1 MEKTILT
8 ADEFIK
14 FWTKEYINNKNKK
27 NLYVDDSSSKTKK
40 TLRFENVIIEE
51 KIKIENIDEE
61 LIALRFVNCEIKELV
76 INNCKTDFIQF
87 QNKTEIG
94 QLNIGNNSQTRFISF
109 ENSTSKNGINIWTN
123 SVCENIQVF
132 DESNVSNILIDGKQT
147 NGGYI
152 QAENSKIGTVFCDN
166 GASLTYIE
174 LVDSKVNNFDF
185 IGKSNIEFINIE
197 KSIIQKFN
205 AKNSYIDLHININD
219 SQINY
224 FFIQVNSLP
233 ELNIKT
239 TFIQT
244 LFYKNIIS
252 SAFNLRNCKI
262 WNFIFQEMKTGKDG
276 SIQIIECEVANLT
289 FDKVINLASF
299 NVSNLKPLKEASV
312 FKYTIYPTSNFKR
325 GGNIFEFIEKDDFEK
340 NISFINSDLG
350 KMLISSD
357 LSKFDNFIFAHSK
370 INDIFISGPKL
381 PKIITVEGENLIL
394 QQRIAFNQLKK
405 IYENRGDSITP
416 LKYYREEME
425 SYREQE
431 EMDYEPKSI
440 SEKFQLNFNKYTNSH
455 GTNWINPLLLTLTT
469 SIFLFII
476 YCLLIFGFDVNAE
489 INFNLIPYYFEFLNP
504 THKVNFIKDFKI
516 ETNSLSDNIA
526 LSIDFINRI
535 LVPLLVYQ
543 LIQAFRMYGKK

>member
-40 TLRFENVIIEE
+40 ALRFENVIIEE

-123 SVCENIQVF
+123 SVCEGIHVF
-132 DESNVSNILIDGKQT
+132 YESNVSNILIDGKQT

-166 GASLTYIE
+166 GASLMYIE
-174 LVDSKVNNFDF
+174 LVDSKVSNFEF
-185 IGKSNIEFINIE
+185 IGKSIIEFMNIQ
-197 KSIIQKFN
+197 KTLIQKFN
-205 AKNSYIDLHININD
+205 AKNSYIDLHININE
-219 SQINY
+219 SSINY
-224 FFIQVNSLP
+224 FNIQVNSIP
-233 ELNIKT
+233 ELNFEN
-239 TFIQT
+239 TFIHSI
-244 LFYKNIIS
+244 FYKNIIS
-252 SAFNLRNCKI
+252 SSFNLRNCKVL
-262 WNFIFQEMKTGKDG
+262 NFVFKEMKTGKDG
-276 SIQIIECEVANLT
+276 LIQLIDCEIANLT
-289 FDKVINLASF
+289 FDKMINLSSF
-299 NVSNLKPLKEASV
+299 NISNLKPLKEATV
-312 FKYTIYPTSNFKR
+312 FKYSIYPKSNFAR
-325 GGNIFEFIEKDDFEK
+325 GGNLFELIEKKDIIT
-340 NISFINSDLG
+340 NISFISSDLG
-350 KMLISSD
+350 KMLISSN
-357 LSKFDNFIFAHSK
+357 LSEFDNFIFANSK
-370 INDIFISGPKL
+370 ISEIFIAGPQL
-381 PKIITVEGENLIL
+381 PKIKTIDGEDLIL
-394 QQRIAFNQLKK
+394 QQRIAYNQIKK
-405 IYENRGDSITP
+405 IYENRGDAITP
-416 LKYYREEME
+416 LKFFRDEMD
-425 SYREQE
+425 SYRLQTFIDTEK
-431 EMDYEPKSI
+431 KSL

-455 GTNWINPLLLTLTT
+455 GTNWIKPLLLTLKT
-469 SIFLFII
+469 SIFLYII
-476 YCLLIFGFDVNAE
+476 YCLLIFGFDFNAE

-504 THKVNFIKDFKI
+504 THKVNFIKDFNI